1 MSYSII
7 LKPRQVPTDLIG
19 QALKNIQESF
29 YIEFLRNGVAEKWI
43 GYLEFGVRE
52 RLVQVPGRLHW
63 TDNIVP
69 TLYSVLHSHHN

>member
-29 YIEFLRNGVAEKWI
+29 YIEFLRNGVAEK
-43 GYLEFGVRE
+43 
-52 RLVQVPGRLHW
+52 
-63 TDNIVP
+63 
-69 TLYSVLHSHHN
+69 